1 MKKRI
6 SAIILA
12 TVVLITCLCG
22 CSAADNTEIRNLI
35 TEFEYSCN
43 TLDIDAMLDCITP
56 EISDKIRLA
65 VGFAGMFSDK
75 SSDEMFEQLA
85 NTIMNNSDISGNEFF
100 SSVKITVSRI
110 EAVKERAIVDTVL
123 EYTLSGDSYK
133 KEAIFECVTYL
144 DKWYISNLDIR

>member
-1 MKKRI
+1 
-6 SAIILA
+6 
-12 TVVLITCLCG
+12 
-22 CSAADNTEIRNLI
+22 
-35 TEFEYSCN
+35 
-43 TLDIDAMLDCITP
+43 
-56 EISDKIRLA
+56 
-65 VGFAGMFSDK
+65 MFSDK